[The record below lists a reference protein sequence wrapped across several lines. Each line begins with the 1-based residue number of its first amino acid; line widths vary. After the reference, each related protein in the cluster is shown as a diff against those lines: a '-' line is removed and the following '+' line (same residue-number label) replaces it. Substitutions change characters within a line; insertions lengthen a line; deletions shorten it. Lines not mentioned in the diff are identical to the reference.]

1 MVRTMKTL
9 TSDITGKT
17 GGGKN
22 QEAEKTMN
30 PQTWQEKAWH
40 IGGRENSWETEGEIA
55 YDEVWS

>member
-40 IGGRENSWETEGEIA
+40 IGGRENS
-55 YDEVWS
+55 